1 MPALAPTP
9 TNPITLPELLM
20 LSRQAEHYARDLQR
34 LRQECG
40 DARRALREA
49 RVDALLRLAA
59 AVEQKDDDTGR
70 HVVRIGHYSALI
82 ARAMGQPADW
92 CDRLLHA
99 SRMHDLGKIGIPDS
113 ILKKPGPLTDAE
125 WAVMRRHPEIG
136 STVLGGSDNELF
148 RMAAEVSLGHHEK
161 FDGSGYPAGRRG
173 DEIPLA
179 ARIVAVADFFDA
191 LTSDRCY
198 RKALP
203 ISRAMVML
211 HEGRGSHFDPAV
223 LTAFFATSCELFE
236 LRQAINAGEVEG
248 EVAS

>member
-92 CDRLLHA
+92 CDRLLYA

-136 STVLGGSDNELF
+136 STVHGGSDNELF

-161 FDGSGYPAGRRG
+161 FDGSGYPYGLARDR
-173 DEIPLA
+173 IPLE
-179 ARIVAVADFFDA
+179 ARIVAIADVYDA
-191 LTSDRCY
+191 LTSKRHY
-198 RKALP
+198 KEAWTVAETIAYMR
-203 ISRAMVML
+203 SQSGM
-211 HEGRGSHFDPAV
+211 HFDPLLLDRFLACFEELEQV
-223 LTAFFATSCELFE
+223 RLTFADPMSV
-236 LRQAINAGEVEG
+236 ID
-248 EVAS
+248 